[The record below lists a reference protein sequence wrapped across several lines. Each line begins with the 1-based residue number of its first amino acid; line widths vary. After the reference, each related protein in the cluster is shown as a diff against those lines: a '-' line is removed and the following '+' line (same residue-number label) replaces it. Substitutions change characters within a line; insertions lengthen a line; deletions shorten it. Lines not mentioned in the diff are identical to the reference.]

1 MERAST
7 SALGNCRN
15 PGAIRPSPDPP
26 TIRICAG
33 LSQPIPCPD
42 YALRPRRGR
51 RLIACCHDVTKIL
64 WSQVLLVAAVVLGF
78 VWAVAEWT
86 AWKLGFQSPLG
97 HPWFG
102 VLGWPVYQPPAFF
115 WWWFAYDAYARPIF
129 VEGAYI
135 AASGASPRSSWLSPC
150 RCGARGRSRR
160 SRPTGP
166 CDGQNLARTGAPVCI
181 TTTAFYSA
189 AGAARIFD
197 STARNM
203 YCASRRREAGKGV
216 GLVVPTLLTWPAS
229 AIVHDIRGCRFG
241 RVLLFDPTDADSA
254 AYNPLLEVR
263 RGEWE
268 VVDPEGA
275 LERPTADRRA
285 GIETPRPSAPARAR

>member
-1 MERAST
+1 MAVMDQSVNNG

-26 TIRICAG
+26 SIRICAG

-86 AWKLGFQSPLG
+86 AWKLGFESPLG

-102 VLGWPVYQPPAFF
+102 VLGWWPVYQPPAFV
-115 WWWFAYDAYARPIF
+115 WWWFAYDAYARRSSSRAPILPRR
-129 VEGAYI
+129 A
-135 AASGASPRSSWLSPC
+135 ASPRSSRLSPC

-160 SRPTGP
+160 SRPTAP
-166 CDGQNLARTGAPVCI
+166 CGGQKLARSVAPVCI
-181 TTTAFYSA
+181 TTMAFYSA
-189 AGAARIFD
+189 AGAARIFNR
-197 STARNM
+197 TARSM

-216 GLVVPTLLTWPAS
+216 GLS
-229 AIVHDIRGCRFG
+229 CR
-241 RVLLFDPTDADSA
+241 RC
-254 AYNPLLEVR
+254 
-263 RGEWE
+263 
-268 VVDPEGA
+268 
-275 LERPTADRRA
+275 
-285 GIETPRPSAPARAR
+285 